1 MAPGVRGGRIDHD
14 PVSQYIHKMII
25 CHIYM
30 IVQGMRFICAS
41 NDARLRGRSV
51 AVQLGL
57 VDLPV
62 RALAVVVVV
71 VVAAVPPLQLL
82 HKATRIPSLH
92 LDKTRELNCN
102 IQHRP
107 STACSLD
114 ADYINGL

>member
-1 MAPGVRGGRIDHD
+1 MAPGVRGGRSDHD

-30 IVQGMRFICAS
+30 IVQGMRFIYAS
-41 NDARLRGRSV
+41 HDARLRGRSV

-57 VDLPV
+57 VDLPL

-92 LDKTRELNCN
+92 LDKTRQLNCN
-102 IQHRP
+102 IQQTLTFYCMQLGCR
-107 STACSLD
+107 L
-114 ADYINGL
+114 Y